1 MTREAFFA
9 GAPELVIKTPATSAN
24 MGPGF
29 DCLGMAV
36 ALYNELWVK
45 RLAEGESSTIS
56 VEGYGAG
63 EAESLDNL
71 IYQTYLDAMAKA
83 GKESVPVA
91 LHCVNRV
98 PFARGLGSSSA
109 AAVSGLALA
118 QIMSD
123 HAFSEDDLMQMAT
136 AIDGH
141 PDNVL
146 PALLGGIVIGCIG
159 DDGRVTAKKL
169 APLDG
174 LYAYA
179 LVPDY
184 RCRPRKP
191 AQPCPTATA
200 ARTSSTTSAIWACS
214 WQRWPPATRA
224 CLLQPSATACMSRI
238 ACR

>member
-83 GKESVPVA
+83 GKEPVPVA

-123 HAFSEDDLMQMAT
+123 HAFLSL
-136 AIDGH
+136 IH
-141 PDNVL
+141 
-146 PALLGGIVIGCIG
+146 I
-159 DDGRVTAKKL
+159 
-169 APLDG
+169 
-174 LYAYA
+174 
-179 LVPDY
+179 
-184 RCRPRKP
+184 
-191 AQPCPTATA
+191 
-200 ARTSSTTSAIWACS
+200 
-214 WQRWPPATRA
+214 
-224 CLLQPSATACMSRI
+224 
-238 ACR
+238 